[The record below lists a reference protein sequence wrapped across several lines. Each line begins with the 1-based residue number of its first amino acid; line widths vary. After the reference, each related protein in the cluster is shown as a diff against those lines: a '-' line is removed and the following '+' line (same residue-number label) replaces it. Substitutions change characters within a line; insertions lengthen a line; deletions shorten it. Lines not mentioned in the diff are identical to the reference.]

1 MTALIKRILLPVLLV
16 VLSYVFWLSDNLTQ
30 ICAGVAIFLFG
41 MLSLE
46 EGFKAFTGGVLE
58 RVLQKTT
65 DTLPKSMAF
74 GVATTTLMQS
84 SSLIS
89 VLTIS
94 FLSAGLLSLSQ
105 GIGIIFGANLGTTT
119 GAWLVAGFGLKV
131 NISAYAM
138 PLLVFGAVLVLQR
151 NKKWQGLG
159 YIFAGI
165 GFLFLGIHHMK
176 EGFDAFRDQI
186 DLTQYAIPGFK
197 GLLIYTLLGIVA
209 TVVMQS
215 SHATLVLTITA
226 LSSGQITYTN
236 ALALAIGANVGT
248 TITAIL
254 GALSAN
260 VEGKRLAFAHVIFNV
275 STGLLTLLIIVP
287 LQHTVDWVSA
297 ALAIADDDY
306 TLKLSVFHT
315 LFNLMGILIMI
326 PFTATLV
333 TKLETWLP
341 DKNRRAEL
349 RLPAYKTDER
359 VEIVKAQYLNASAKL
374 YPDTAIQA
382 LIQEVRHLYG
392 NTLEVV
398 LQGLSIPRDL
408 VENSKA
414 DLTHDLPD
422 IQGQEQFHAIED
434 LYERYIKQLYAEIM
448 EFASSVQAGL
458 TPNQSVLL
466 VQLLSACQKLI
477 ESVKAS
483 KHLNKNL
490 THFIES
496 DNPWIVEQYNNFRIR
511 IAECIRELLR
521 LQQFEKGHDLLT
533 CDRIR
538 IYAEQAD
545 LIKNGDLFKIIRAG
559 HIPGAVSGS
568 LLKDGHYSS
577 QIISALVDSAEIIM
591 KSVSAGVDPAEM
603 ELNLAVD
610 EIEEL
615 ARNKHQD

>member
-1 MTALIKRILLPVLLV
+1 MLLV
-16 VLSYVFWLSDNLTQ
+16 ILSYLFWLSDNLTQ

-349 RLPAYKTDER
+349 RLPVNKTDER
-359 VEIVKAQYLNASAKL
+359 VEVVKAQYLNASAKL

-382 LIQEVRHLYG
+382 LIQEVRHLYS

-398 LQGLSIPRDL
+398 LRGMSIPRDL
-408 VENSKA
+408 VESSKA
-414 DLTHDLPD
+414 DLSHELPE
-422 IQGQEQFHAIED
+422 IRGQEQFHGIED

-490 THFIES
+490 IHFIES
-496 DNPWIVEQYNNFRIR
+496 DNPWVVEQYNNFRIR

-615 ARNKHQD
+615 ARNKHQG

>member
-16 VLSYVFWLSDNLTQ
+16 ILSYLFWLSDNLTQ

-349 RLPAYKTDER
+349 RLPVNKTDER
-359 VEIVKAQYLNASAKL
+359 VEVVKAQYLNASAKL

-382 LIQEVRHLYG
+382 LIQEVRHLYS

-398 LQGLSIPRDL
+398 LRGMSIPRDL
-408 VENSKA
+408 VESSKA
-414 DLTHDLPD
+414 DLSHELPE
-422 IQGQEQFHAIED
+422 IRGQEQFHGIED

-490 THFIES
+490 IHFIES
-496 DNPWIVEQYNNFRIR
+496 DNPWVVEQYNNFRIR

-615 ARNKHQD
+615 ARNKHQG